1 MNRSPFATLTNG
13 MGRTFAVH
21 YSAIIAVQQNDDSS
35 IIIVRVGNTKENYR
49 LMTPYDE
56 VMRELERA
64 RRAEIVS
71 FGE

>member
-1 MNRSPFATLTNG
+1 MNRSPFAALTNG

-21 YSAIIAVQQNDDSS
+21 YSAIIGVEQIDDGA
-35 IIIVRVGNTKENYR
+35 IIIVRTGNTKENYR
-49 LMTPYDE
+49 LMTPYEE

-64 RRAEIVS
+64 RRAEITS